1 MLSLIILTVGFSNT
15 SFWLTQ
21 SLASLCRKPHL
32 LSSLHQVLESID
44 FKQSSFTWGNIYDT
58 TRSTTHAI
66 LRLLFQFNLPIK
78 LSSIS
83 NESISLLEN
92 TFIFGQNQIANE
104 IIQDFGRIIKSFF
117 LWELNNENT
126 LNWNQNFNI
135 EIINKKIIEEYNT
148 SNFLPPANIVILEAD
163 GNSNNNDDIA
173 KACDQ
178 YFTDLNISNNESINH
193 VSKDMCSVLLVIF
206 SSYGIYNLATF
217 LGVKFLDKLEQVV
230 DYRFDIIFFKWGSY
244 WNGHRVGIHTGNSL
258 LQIQCL
264 SAFAS
269 LFPSANK
276 INYMKS
282 TANYLALLAKYPKLC
297 TLLNYASSVNLTCEG
312 HFYSFDEAL
321 EIFGVKF
328 IKENVRENI
337 YNDESLKRQIKS
349 AQAEQERMDLLFGE
363 FIGDIVT
370 SKKDRA
376 VDGRQELFW
385 NLVNSLLV
393 TFESSNLISHSL
405 FQNCKELT
413 DSDYAKLFSCY
424 NNGKERLMQIYRQEV
439 LKIEPIN
446 IKG

>member
-1 MLSLIILTVGFSNT
+1 MKENWKLF
-15 SFWLTQ
+15 
-21 SLASLCRKPHL
+21 
-32 LSSLHQVLESID
+32 EY

-178 YFTDLNISNNESINH
+178 YFTDLNISNNESIN
-193 VSKDMCSVLLVIF
+193 VCCDEAIF
-206 SSYGIYNLATF
+206 RR
-217 LGVKFLDKLEQVV
+217 VMH
-230 DYRFDIIFFKWGSY
+230 Y